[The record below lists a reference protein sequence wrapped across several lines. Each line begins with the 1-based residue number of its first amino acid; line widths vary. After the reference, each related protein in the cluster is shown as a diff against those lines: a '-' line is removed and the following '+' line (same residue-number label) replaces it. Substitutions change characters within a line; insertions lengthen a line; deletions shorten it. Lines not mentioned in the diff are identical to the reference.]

1 MGGLGGLPP
10 SRMKHIKP
18 GVAIAEEGWSGLCIY
33 SRMGEETVFL
43 HTGVI
48 WGVYPQ
54 YEEALFCRNFT
65 RGPGIDLSSSLYMD
79 I

>member
-18 GVAIAEEGWSGLCIY
+18 GVEIAEEGRSGLRIY
-33 SRMGEETVFL
+33 FRMDEETMFL

-54 YEEALFCRNFT
+54 YEEARCFV
-65 RGPGIDLSSSLYMD
+65 
-79 I
+79 

>member
-1 MGGLGGLPP
+1 MKVGGLGGLPP

-43 HTGVI
+43 HT
-48 WGVYPQ
+48 
-54 YEEALFCRNFT
+54 AT
-65 RGPGIDLSSSLYMD
+65 STAS
-79 I
+79 